1 MFPEKSVNLER
12 TLELKLSQNSRQ
24 DAEPFP
30 AKRLSLRKD
39 FPSCQYLKARETC
52 SMQCYL

>member
-1 MFPEKSVNLER
+1 MFPEKSINVER

-39 FPSCQYLKARETC
+39 FPSCQYLNARETC